1 MQAELFLLVT
11 ELDIVREKFRKAVRP
26 TMKKVNPYVLLVV
39 ATLIWGGNFV
49 IGRAITSSLPP
60 VSLSF
65 LRWCTAFLI
74 FLPFAWPLIKKE
86 WPIVKKRWH
95 IVLLMALTGVVGF
108 NTLLYIALTFT
119 TSINA
124 SLVNTS
130 TPIIIYILS
139 FFMLGERLN
148 RNQIIGTILSLAGLL
163 IIISQGSLDVLLKF
177 SFNTGDIIVIAAVIC
192 WSIYSLLIKQN
203 AGKLPGYST
212 FAVSMVLGIFI
223 LFPFFVREARTTEI
237 IWSTGSILT
246 ILYTGIFA
254 SIVAFMSWNTAVER
268 VGPNKAGIFLNLIPV
283 FAAIFAVLFI
293 DEKLSWY
300 QAAGGV
306 FVIFGVYISTRLT
319 KIEQLRRKTA

>member
-1 MQAELFLLVT
+1 
-11 ELDIVREKFRKAVRP
+11 
-26 TMKKVNPYVLLVV
+26 MKKVNPYVLLVV

-74 FLPFAWPLIKKE
+74 FLPFVWPLIKKE
-86 WPIVKKRWH
+86 CSTVKRKWP
-95 IVLLMALTGVVGF
+95 IVLLMALTGVAGF
-108 NTLLYIALTFT
+108 NTLLYIALHYT

-148 RNQIIGTILSLAGLL
+148 RNQIIGTVLSLAGLL

-177 SFNTGDIIVIAAVIC
+177 SFNAGDLIVIAAVIC
-192 WSIYSLLIKQN
+192 WSIYSLLVKQN

-223 LFPFFVREARTTEI
+223 LLPFFIQEAKTTEI
-237 IWSTGSILT
+237 VWSAGSILT
-246 ILYTGIFA
+246 ILYTGVFA

-293 DEKLSWY
+293 DEKLAWY
-300 QAAGGV
+300 QALGGV
-306 FVIFGVYISTRLT
+306 FVIFGVFISTRLT
-319 KIEQLRRKTA
+319 KLEQKKKMTA